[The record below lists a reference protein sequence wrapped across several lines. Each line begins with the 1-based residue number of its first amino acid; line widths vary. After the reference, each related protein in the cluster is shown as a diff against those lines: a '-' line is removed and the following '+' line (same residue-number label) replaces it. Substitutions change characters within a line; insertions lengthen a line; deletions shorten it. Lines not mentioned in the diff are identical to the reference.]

1 MKKILV
7 PIDGSE
13 YSDRAI
19 LKAKEIAKAFDSKV
33 ILLNIMSVVSAINYY
48 PNMRYAHIDDWLKL
62 VTKAKEHSKE
72 LLETSKKAFGD
83 IADQV
88 EAVIIDEP
96 GGNVARVISDYAN
109 ENNIDLIV
117 MGSNGMGSLSQRM
130 YLGSVTTKVLHIV
143 TKPVLVVQ

>member
-83 IADQV
+83 IANQV